1 MKAFRGFTG
10 CHVIHDASADAV
22 DDVTAA
28 VTGAA
33 AITGRN
39 LLNSDG
45 GRRCY
50 DAGK

>member
-10 CHVIHDASADAV
+10 CHVIHDADAAV
-22 DDVTAA
+22 DVTAD

-45 GRRCY
+45 WRRCY